1 MPLSYHAIATW
12 TSPQGLS
19 LGVLIEEPSHSH
31 LGSKEQVLKQLKQT
45 LQDRFKEYLWLEASP
60 DPEPQVHWVKV
71 SLRPEIRHEGKRFPQ
86 EQVCHFNVP
95 CVVIQDPDGGLQA
108 TLPHLGSTFFYQKGR
123 DLKELVNHFVQEQL
137 GGIEP
142 ARLATFAPPNNL
154 EVEVLRLKVEQNR
167 KIKAAPELPHLTQ
180 IASQVSGKMPRC
192 YGRQKLTDE
201 LMLRLRE
208 GASVLL
214 VGGSG
219 VGKSGLVQEASRSLK
234 TLWQSSAHRVV
245 AGMKYLGQWEERL
258 EAALEQLREVKG
270 VLVFESLMPLI
281 QQGGSD
287 PSGSIAALLAP
298 ALEQGE
304 VQLVVEATPEEWL
317 ASQRLLGGF
326 VDLFQVLQ
334 VEAMDEAQSLQVLA
348 QLRQQLEQSRRV
360 SLSPALDSQIVRL
373 VRRFQPYLALPGGA
387 ARWLHSL
394 CELGRGKPVGLEELY
409 LCFSEET
416 GVPETMIR
424 DDLTLTA
431 QEIRH
436 TLGLQ
441 ILGQAQA
448 LEVATRVLTTLKAG
462 LNDPERPLAVLLL
475 CGPTGVGKTELAK
488 CLTRYLFG
496 DVGRLI
502 RLDMS
507 EYAAPGSA
515 ERLLGSVFDEEPS
528 PLIRK
533 VRRQPFSVVLLDEVE
548 KADPE
553 VFDVLL
559 RVMDEG
565 RLSDAYGR
573 TTYFQSCLILMTSN
587 LGAGSNPIGL
597 TTRSRDEGASVAAAQ
612 RFFRPEFL
620 NRIDALVEFEALSS
634 QRVAEIALKEIDEL
648 QKRSGLRQR
657 GIRLQ
662 AKPALLEKLVLD
674 GYDARYGARPLQRA
688 LENLVVSGIS
698 RTLLSQIQLR
708 DVTLELDWN
717 GQEVLVYPI

>member
-1 MPLSYHAIATW
+1 MPLSYHAVASW

-19 LGVLIEEPSHSH
+19 LGVLVEEPSHCF
-31 LGSKEQVLKQLKQT
+31 LGNRDQVLKQLKQT
-45 LQDRFKEYLWLEASP
+45 LQERFKEYPWLEASP
-60 DPEPQVHWVKV
+60 DPEPQVHWIKIA
-71 SLRPEIRHEGKRFPQ
+71 LRPEIRHEGKRFPQ
-86 EQVCHFNVP
+86 EQVCHFNIP
-95 CVVIQDPDGGLQA
+95 CVVIQDQDGGLQA

-137 GGIEP
+137 GGVEP
-142 ARLATFAPPNNL
+142 AQLATLIPPNDL
-154 EVEVLRLKVEQNR
+154 EVQVLRLKVEQHR
-167 KIKAAPELPHLTQ
+167 KGKAAPEMPHLTQ
-180 IASQVSGKMPRC
+180 IASRLSGKMQRC
-192 YGRQKLTDE
+192 YGRQKLTEE
-201 LMLRLRE
+201 LLLRLRE

-219 VGKSGLVQEASRSLK
+219 VGKSGLVQEAARTLK

-258 EAALEQLREVKG
+258 EAALEELREAKG
-270 VLVFESLMPLI
+270 VLAFESLMPLL
-281 QQGGSD
+281 QQGGSE

-298 ALEQGE
+298 SLEQGE

-317 ASQRLLGGF
+317 AAQRLLGGF

-334 VEAMDEAQSLQVLA
+334 VEAMDESQTLQVMA
-348 QLRQQLEQSRRV
+348 QLRQQLEQSRRTT
-360 SLSPALDSQIVRL
+360 LSPALDAQIVRL

-387 ARWLHSL
+387 ARWLRTLS
-394 CELGRGKPVGLEELY
+394 EFKPGGQVGLEGLF

-416 GVPETMIR
+416 GVPEAMIR
-424 DDLTLTA
+424 DDLTLTPQA
-431 QEIRH
+431 IH
-436 TLGLQ
+436 DTLARQ
-441 ILGQAQA
+441 ILGQPQA

-507 EYAAPGSA
+507 EYASPGSA

-528 PLIRK
+528 PLIRR

-573 TTYFQSCLILMTSN
+573 TTHFQSCLILMTSN
-587 LGAGSNPIGL
+587 LGAGSKPLGL
-597 TTRSRDEGASVAAAQ
+597 RQNNQGASVTAAQ

-634 QRVAEIALKEIDEL
+634 QRVAEIAQKEIDEL
-648 QKRSGLRQR
+648 QDRVGLKQR
-657 GIRLQ
+657 GIRLR
-662 AKPALLEKLVLD
+662 AKAALLEKLVQE

-688 LENLVVSGIS
+688 LENLVVSAIS
-698 RTLLSQIQLR
+698 RTLLSQTRLR

-717 GQEVLVYPI
+717 GQEVLVYPV